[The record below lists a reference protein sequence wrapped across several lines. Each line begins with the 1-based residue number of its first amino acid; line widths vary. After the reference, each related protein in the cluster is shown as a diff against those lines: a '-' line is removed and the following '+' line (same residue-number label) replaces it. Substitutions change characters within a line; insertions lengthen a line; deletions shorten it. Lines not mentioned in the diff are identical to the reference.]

1 MLLRAR
7 MERVGCVVASFKCV
21 CLCVSCIVICCHNM
35 LSGADTPAKCHEKL
49 LVRIGGGGGG
59 GGGTCNAGARTTS
72 AAVDMCA
79 FSKCFSD
86 RTATERLS
94 STSLVLNTA
103 RLRAE
108 QPSTYL
114 EEMNTKMQCRFQ
126 KAACSTSWPRCG
138 HKTYPAPAASRK
150 YNLLKSCADIK
161 RERATDGM
169 PDVIGAL
176 DDLSRTIDAQ
186 IVDHMADRHV
196 TLIKVRQHDQEIHGR
211 LEYAKDLMSTDETSE
226 ESLKADEEVRSYMM
240 AADCANEDDDDDD
253 DDVPSDCKNLKK
265 LISTVK
271 KNIKQS
277 HNCSQGTPILYIY
290 NIYTLVEIIVVV
302 VVVVIVVVR

>member
-1 MLLRAR
+1 MLLRACIAV
-7 MERVGCVVASFKCV
+7 RVGRAVASFGVYVMYCHV
-21 CLCVSCIVICCHNM
+21 LSCIVIICCR
-35 LSGADTPAKCHEKL
+35 ADTPAKCHEKL
-49 LVRIGGGGGG
+49 LVRIGGGG
-59 GGGTCNAGARTTS
+59 TCNAGARAS
-72 AAVDMCA
+72 ATPAMNLCA
-79 FSKCFSD
+79 FSKCFGD

-103 RLRAE
+103 RLRSE

-114 EEMNTKMQCRFQ
+114 EEMNTKRQGRFQ

-138 HKTYPAPAASRK
+138 HKTYPAPATSRK

-161 RERATDGM
+161 RERAADGM

-176 DDLSRTIDAQ
+176 DDLSKTIDAQ

-240 AADCANEDDDDDD
+240 TADCVNEDDDD
-253 DDVPSDCKNLKK
+253 DDVPSDCENLKK

-277 HNCSQGTPILYIY
+277 HNCSQGTPILYTLFT
-290 NIYTLVEIIVVV
+290 YTLVE
-302 VVVVIVVVR
+302 VVRT